1 MKLKIKK
8 EFFLHTFL
16 FFRMD
21 IDTILKPFDDE
32 QKSIRKFFIY
42 LSIDIKVK
50 FYNIDI
56 FIHFIEEDSR

>member
-1 MKLKIKK
+1 
-8 EFFLHTFL
+8 
-16 FFRMD
+16 MD